1 MSFFRKKD
9 KKEKETAQVKEACIT
24 FYSCGNDISKLPQ
37 MAKNIFLEKAV
48 DLIRKEG
55 KGFGIRL
62 QDGSNISFYVVDDKK
77 ELQKQTNGMANF
89 FMQAPLASV
98 QVKQA
103 AIQQILLFDCI
114 VGITFLTDEHED
126 RTDYILNGLRELAR
140 QLQAF
145 ILYPDMHLYD
155 PRGKLLISIDGRSD
169 FDEFYPVA
177 STDMFKHPEM
187 ETEADKKRKERSI
200 AILKEKGIP
209 YIEHM
214 EVAVYETECV
224 IPKKADILHRAVA
237 VFAAC
242 VKGEIYTCGEYE
254 DCEGKTKEV
263 LCKLEEL
270 YGFSDYLSEE
280 EKAYIED
287 AAPNPMLHNKFG
299 WRYEDCSVLLWA
311 LSLMDM
317 KEPTEIC
324 DASQIGGILWQND
337 FESLLEQAVLRSKEE
352 ILDMQDLVYRYD
364 WACVEARIKKKELP
378 MLNGEII
385 YEWHYALNW
394 LTTADG
400 ITDWDRVS
408 ART

>member
-9 KKEKETAQVKEACIT
+9 KKEKETAQMKEACIT

-37 MAKNIFLEKAV
+37 MAKTILGEKAV
-48 DLIRKEG
+48 NLIRNEG

-62 QDGSNISFYVVDDKK
+62 QDGSNISFHVVDDKG
-77 ELQKQTNGMANF
+77 ELQKQINGMANY
-89 FMQAPLASV
+89 FMQAPLSSV

-114 VGITFLTDEHED
+114 VGITFQIDDRED
-126 RTDYILNGLRELAR
+126 RTGYILNGLRELAR
-140 QLQAF
+140 QLPAF
-145 ILYPDMHLYD
+145 ILYPDMQLYD
-155 PRGKLLISIDGRSD
+155 PQGKLLISIDGRSE

-177 STDMFKHPEM
+177 STDMFQRPEM

-214 EVAVYETECV
+214 EAAVYEKECV
-224 IPKKADILHRAVA
+224 IPQKADILHRAVA

-263 LCKLEEL
+263 LDTLEEL

-280 EKAYIED
+280 EKAYIEN

-324 DASQIGGILWQND
+324 DASQIGGIFWQNN
-337 FESLLEQAVLRSKEE
+337 FESLLEQAVLRSKDE

-408 ART
+408 TRT

>member
-9 KKEKETAQVKEACIT
+9 KKEKETVQVKEACIT
-24 FYSCGNDISKLPQ
+24 FYSCGNDISKLPE
-37 MAKNIFLEKAV
+37 MAKNIFHEQALN
-48 DLIRKEG
+48 LIRNEG
-55 KGFGIRL
+55 KGFGILL
-62 QDGSNISFYVVDDKK
+62 QDGSNISFYVVDDKN
-77 ELQKQTNGMANF
+77 ELQKQTNGMANY
-89 FMQAPLASV
+89 FMQAPLSSE
-98 QVKQA
+98 QVKRA
-103 AIQQILLFDCI
+103 ALQQILLFDCI
-114 VGITFLTDEHED
+114 VGITFQIDSHED
-126 RTDYILNGLRELAR
+126 RTDYILNGLRELAQ
-140 QLQAF
+140 QLPAF

-155 PRGKLLISIDGRSD
+155 PQGKLLISIDGQSE
-169 FDEFYPVA
+169 FDEFYPIA
-177 STDMFKHPEM
+177 STDKFQRPEM
-187 ETEADKKRKERSI
+187 ETEADKKRKEKSI
-200 AILKEKGIP
+200 AILKEKGVP

-214 EVAVYETECV
+214 EVAVYEKECV

-254 DCEGKTKEV
+254 DCEGETKEV
-263 LCKLEEL
+263 LDKLEEL

-280 EKAYIED
+280 EKAYIENAD
-287 AAPNPMLHNKFG
+287 PDPMLHNKFG

-337 FESLLEQAVLRSKEE
+337 YESLLEQAVLRSKDE

-364 WACVEARIKKKELP
+364 WACVEARIRKKELP

-400 ITDWDRVS
+400 ITDWDQVS